1 MRALVGSLFR
11 FVVFITMVSLLTVGC
26 AGTRQFVSKPTE
38 ADLSD
43 SSVLVHAERRSSY
56 YGMACGL
63 EVRDNE
69 KTVGVLGLKGQLEWV
84 RSPGTMRID
93 VRDTLNNISFRPL
106 VLETEPGHRY
116 ELILGYPFTLTWIG
130 ETSNK
135 YAVTLSKVKR
145 FHSVISTPSEQAITA
160 MTNTKSS
167 TRPLT
172 KPLKTTGNSLRSA
185 YGHCYA
191 LIIGN
196 GDYIYISQLNTPLNN
211 ARTIANVLHKY
222 YGFNVKTLYNVK
234 RADIIHALTSLRSTL
249 SENDNL
255 LIFYAGHG
263 WLDTEADTG
272 YWLPIDA
279 SKDDSVNWISHETIT
294 SSIRAM
300 RAKHVI
306 VLADSC
312 YSGKLTRGLQVKKVR
327 SDGLSEIAYRRA
339 RIVIS
344 SGGLEPVF
352 DGGTR
357 ENHSVFAGALINI
370 LRENLSVLDAAGL
383 FSTLRKRVT
392 WNADQ
397 VPEYGVIHKTGH
409 AGGDFLFIPSQLSSP
424 NVPNN

>member
-1 MRALVGSLFR
+1 
-11 FVVFITMVSLLTVGC
+11 MVSLLTIGC
-26 AGTRQFVSKPTE
+26 ATTQQFVSKPTE
-38 ADLSD
+38 SSLSD
-43 SSVLVHAERRSSY
+43 NFVLVHAERRSPDI
-56 YGMACGL
+56 GLACGL

-69 KTVGVLGLKGQLEWV
+69 TTIGVLGLGGQLEWA

-106 VLETEPGHRY
+106 VLVTEPGHRY
-116 ELILGYPFTLTWIG
+116 ELIVGYPFTFTWVG
-130 ETSNK
+130 GTSNK
-135 YAVTLSKVKR
+135 YAATLSKVDR
-145 FHSVISTPSEQAITA
+145 LPGLIRIDTPSGQAITA
-160 MTNTKSS
+160 TMTNTEASTSS
-167 TRPLT
+167 LAE
-172 KPLKTTGNSLRSA
+172 PLKTTVNSLRSG

-196 GDYIYISQLNTPLNN
+196 GAYTHISQLTTPLND
-211 ARTIANVLHKY
+211 ARTIADVLHKN
-222 YGFNVKTLYNVK
+222 YGFNVTTLYNGK
-234 RADIIHALTSLRSTL
+234 RADIIRALTSLRSIL

-279 SKDDSVNWISHETIT
+279 SKDDPVNWISHETIT

-312 YSGKLTRGLQVKKVR
+312 YSGKLTRGLQVKKVGR
-327 SDGLSEIAYRRA
+327 DGLSEIAHRRA

-344 SGGLEPVF
+344 SGGLEPVL
-352 DGGTR
+352 DGGAR
-357 ENHSVFAGALINI
+357 ENHSVFAGALIKI
-370 LRENLSVLDAAGL
+370 LRENISVLDAAGL

-397 VPEYGVIHKTGH
+397 VPEYGVIHKAGH
-409 AGGDFLFIPSQLSSP
+409 AGGDFLFIPSQSSSP